1 MPSNLRVSKF
11 IFGVVFFMGF
21 SFEIITIVLLTKKP
35 MISRKNALISKFI
48 IHKVGNKFNNTKN
61 AFSEKLVDFDEPS
74 YDLMLPFLLRPFG
87 SVVQS
92 YRFNHHANISL
103 NEINSYSTQIFNNE
117 EAFIDVSK
125 HIVTHLFE
133 QSTSAQIKTGD
144 VLVVMFEGIEFNEIT
159 TNALGIFKIE
169 NKVNFFQTYLEN
181 NSYDVLV
188 QKGISSKKVDKGC
201 IILNQT
207 DTEGNI
213 ILSVDNNSYDAQYW
227 LNQFLNIKYADDAN
241 NHTQQYIELCKDF
254 STEILKTTYGA
265 QEQNTFL
272 AKTIN
277 FFKENEVV
285 NIERFKDDLFEEDKH
300 KNLFDD
306 YKKTFEYENNIVIKN
321 QFDVAESVVNI
332 EKKKIKTDI
341 KLDTNIQIKLDID
354 APDASAEYLER
365 GYDDE
370 KKMHYYKVFFNVES

>member
-1 MPSNLRVSKF
+1 
-11 IFGVVFFMGF
+11 
-21 SFEIITIVLLTKKP
+21 
-35 MISRKNALISKFI
+35 MISRKNASISKFI
-48 IHKVGNKFNNTKN
+48 IHKVGNKFNDTKN
-61 AFSEKLVDFDEPS
+61 AFSEKLVDFDEAS

-103 NEINSYSTQIFNNE
+103 NEINSYSAQIFSDE
-117 EAFIDVSK
+117 ETFIDVSK

-169 NKVNFFQTYLEN
+169 SKVNFFQTYLEN

-272 AKTIN
+272 AKTID

-285 NIERFKDDLFEEDKH
+285 NVERFKDELFEEDKH
-300 KNLFDD
+300 RNLFDD
-306 YKKTFEYENNIVIKN
+306 YKRTFEDEKNLVLRN
-321 QFDVAESVVNI
+321 QFDVAESVVNK
-332 EKKKIKTDI
+332 EKKKFKTDI

-370 KKMHYYKVFFNVES
+370 KKMHFYKVFFNVEN

>member
-1 MPSNLRVSKF
+1 M
-11 IFGVVFFMGF
+11 
-21 SFEIITIVLLTKKP
+21 IT
-35 MISRKNALISKFI
+35 RKNASISKFI
-48 IHKVGNKFNNTKN
+48 IHKVGNKFNDTKN
-61 AFSEKLVDFDEPS
+61 AFSEKLVDFDEAS

-103 NEINSYSTQIFNNE
+103 NEINSYCTQIFNDE
-117 EAFIDVSK
+117 DAFIDVSK
-125 HIVTHLFE
+125 HIVTHLYE

-144 VLVVMFEGIEFNEIT
+144 VLIVMFEGIEFNEIT
-159 TNALGIFKIE
+159 TNAIGIFKIE

-201 IILNQT
+201 LILNQT

-241 NHTQQYIELCKDF
+241 NHTQQYIALCKDF
-254 STEILKTTYGA
+254 STEILKPTYGA
-265 QEQNTFL
+265 QEQNIFL
-272 AKTIN
+272 AKTID

-285 NIERFKDDLFEEDKH
+285 NLERFKEELFEEDKH

-306 YKKTFEYENNIVIKN
+306 YKKTFEDEQNIVLRN
-321 QFDVAESVVNI
+321 QFDVAESVVNK

-365 GYDDE
+365 GYDNE
-370 KKMHYYKVFFNVES
+370 KKMHFYKVFFNVET

>member
-1 MPSNLRVSKF
+1 
-11 IFGVVFFMGF
+11 
-21 SFEIITIVLLTKKP
+21 
-35 MISRKNALISKFI
+35 MISRKNASISKFI
-48 IHKVGNKFNNTKN
+48 IHKVGNKFNDTKN

-103 NEINSYSTQIFNNE
+103 NEINNYSAQIFNDE
-117 EAFIDVSK
+117 DAFIEVSK
-125 HIVTHLFE
+125 HIVMHLYE
-133 QSTSAQIKTGD
+133 QSTSANIKTGD
-144 VLVVMFEGIEFNEIT
+144 VLIALFEGIEFNDIT

-188 QKGISSKKVDKGC
+188 QKGISSKKVDKAC
-201 IILNQT
+201 LILNQT

-227 LNQFLNIKYADDAN
+227 LNQFLNIKFADDAN
-241 NHTQQYIELCKDF
+241 NHTQQYITLCKEF

-272 AKTIN
+272 AKTID

-285 NIERFKDDLFEEDKH
+285 NVERFKDELFEEDKH

-306 YKKTFEYENNIVIKN
+306 YKKTFEGEQNVVIRN
-321 QFDVAESVVNI
+321 QFDVAESVVNK

-354 APDASAEYLER
+354 APEASSEYLER

-370 KKMHYYKVFFNVES
+370 KKMHFYKVFFNVEN

>member
-1 MPSNLRVSKF
+1 
-11 IFGVVFFMGF
+11 
-21 SFEIITIVLLTKKP
+21 
-35 MISRKNALISKFI
+35 MISRKNASISKFI
-48 IHKVGNKFNNTKN
+48 IHKVGNKFNDTKN
-61 AFSEKLVDFDEPS
+61 AFSEQLVDFDEAS

-103 NEINSYSTQIFNNE
+103 NEINTYASQIFDDDQ
-117 EAFIDVSK
+117 AFIDISK
-125 HIVTHLFE
+125 HIVTHLYE

-144 VLVVMFEGIEFNEIT
+144 VLVVLFEGIEFGDMT

-201 IILNQT
+201 LILNQS
-207 DTEGNI
+207 DTEGSI
-213 ILSVDNNSYDAQYW
+213 VFSVDNNNYDAQYW
-227 LNQFLNIKYADDAN
+227 INQFLNIKYANDAN

-254 STEILKTTYGA
+254 SSEIIKTTYGA
-265 QEQNTFL
+265 QEQNSFL
-272 AKTIN
+272 AKTID

-285 NIERFKDDLFEEDKH
+285 NVERFKDELFEEDKY
-300 KNLFDD
+300 KKQFDD
-306 YKKTFEYENNIVIKN
+306 YKKEFEGEQNIVIRN
-321 QFDVAESVVNI
+321 QFDVAEAVVNK

-341 KLDTNIQIKLDID
+341 KLDTHIQIKLDID
-354 APDASAEYLER
+354 APDASTEYLER
-365 GYDDE
+365 GYDDD
-370 KKMHYYKVFFNVES
+370 KKMHFYKVYFNAEA